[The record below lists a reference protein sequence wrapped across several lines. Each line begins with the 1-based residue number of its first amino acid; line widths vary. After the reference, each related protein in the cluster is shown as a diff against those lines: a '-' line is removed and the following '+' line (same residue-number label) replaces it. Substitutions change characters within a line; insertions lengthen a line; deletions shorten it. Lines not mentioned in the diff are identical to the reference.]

1 MESLVKISVSK
12 YVAGRFETRPRLKRQ
27 LTEFPLSPYVAKRLI
42 AGLATLGSFPS
53 GNEAR
58 KSLALLLCDMARYE
72 SEACWLIDRMTSGLY
87 ASWPGPGEMRACF
100 CARFRPRD
108 GVERRSSVYPEG
120 IPPERQPLPSPVEHA
135 VRVRMNRRVLIPH
148 RGNLRPNQA
157 SPPSSFAYVS
167 SEIRVQP

>member
-1 MESLVKISVSK
+1 MRSLVQISVSQ
-12 YVAGRFETRPRLKRQ
+12 YVAGRFGARPRLKRQ
-27 LTEFPLSPYVAKRLI
+27 LTEIPLSPYVAKRLI

-53 GNEAR
+53 GNETR

-120 IPPERQPLPSPVEHA
+120 MPPERQALSPVEHA
-135 VRVRMNRRVLIPH
+135 ARVRVNRRVVVPH
-148 RGNLRPNQA
+148 RGNLRLNEA
-157 SPPSSFAYVS
+157 SRPSSFAYVS